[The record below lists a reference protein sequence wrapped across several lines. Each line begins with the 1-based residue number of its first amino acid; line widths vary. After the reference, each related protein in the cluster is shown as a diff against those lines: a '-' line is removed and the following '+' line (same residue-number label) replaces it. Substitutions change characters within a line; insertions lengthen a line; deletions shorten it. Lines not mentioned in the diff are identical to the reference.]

1 MAGECNAAVEPGAER
16 KRQPLCT
23 LPACSPDER
32 PEDEVTVTFKAGSKV
47 EHDVNWVSYVKESAG
62 GFGAI
67 GDAAMQL
74 GDAHGGGSSIVS
86 QALTYEVVCLV
97 IAVCLALFI
106 GCRKRGTRQ
115 RSELPR

>member
-1 MAGECNAAVEPGAER
+1 M
-16 KRQPLCT
+16 
-23 LPACSPDER
+23 
-32 PEDEVTVTFKAGSKV
+32 TVTFKAGSKV